1 MPDAAKERMTNPAPQ
16 PEMPEPIP
24 VPAQRKAFYSTGSN
38 EPDEQLPDP
47 MTQVDAL
54 QTLDPEL
61 PWFRINWEIKALVP
75 IACVLLG
82 GMLLFLLATISW
94 RDPERH
100 LVLLVAGA
108 GAVAICGAL
117 LVVLTYTVQ
126 RPMVELQQKIAQLG
140 SGNLSV
146 SVSFAHRNDEIG
158 DLGRNFNHM
167 VEQLRENRNEIERLH
182 RTQMSRAEHM
192 ATLGEMAT
200 GLAHEIRNPLAGI
213 AGVIEIIG
221 RDLPATS
228 PARSVVKDVRQEIT
242 RINRIV
248 TDLLQTA
255 RPHPPKV
262 RKSDLNTTVEHAV
275 MLGRQQALSK
285 STEITLRKDPSL
297 PEIEHDSDQIHQVL
311 LNLLLNALQAIDV
324 NGKIVVTVEL
334 QGKNAVIEVAD
345 NGRGIAPDHL
355 PNIFRPFYTTKG
367 DGTGLGLSLARR
379 IVEDHQGRIEVTSTV
394 GRGTTFAVV
403 LPMQRAATAAVV

>member
-1 MPDAAKERMTNPAPQ
+1 M
-16 PEMPEPIP
+16 
-24 VPAQRKAFYSTGSN
+24 
-38 EPDEQLPDP
+38 
-47 MTQVDAL
+47 
-54 QTLDPEL
+54 
-61 PWFRINWEIKALVP
+61 
-75 IACVLLG
+75 
-82 GMLLFLLATISW
+82 
-94 RDPERH
+94 
-100 LVLLVAGA
+100 
-108 GAVAICGAL
+108 
-117 LVVLTYTVQ
+117 VQ

-140 SGNLSV
+140 SGDLSV

-228 PARSVVKDVRQEIT
+228 PARSVLKDVRQEIA

-255 RPHPPKV
+255 RPHPPQV

-297 PEIEHDSDQIHQVL
+297 PEVEHDSDRIHQVL
-311 LNLLLNALQAIDV
+311 LNLLLNALQAIDAS
-324 NGKIVVTVEL
+324 GKIAVTVEL
-334 QGKNAVIEVAD
+334 RGKNAVIEVAD

-379 IVEDHQGRIEVTSTV
+379 IVEDHQGRIQVTSTV
-394 GRGTTFAVV
+394 GKGTTFAVI
-403 LPMQRAATAAVV
+403 LPLQRAAAATVVA